1 MLSRHGSVC
10 DLPKFARRRGHA
22 SAGKKAGG
30 VTQRGTAG
38 SPFSHIAPVAMPGKS
53 DPSAGEASDKPDRT
67 RSWAGLPN
75 DHLVQIPNLDC
86 NSALASHKGGTSL
99 RSMSQSFSWAFL
111 ATLSAA
117 PLIAPFALP
126 IVFCTSPLAS

>member
-1 MLSRHGSVC
+1 MGHGR
-10 DLPKFARRRGHA
+10 FALFPYCACGDAREIG
-22 SAGKKAGG
+22 S
-30 VTQRGTAG
+30 QRGRGQRQARSNEIVG
-38 SPFSHIAPVAMPGKS
+38 GIA
-53 DPSAGEASDKPDRT
+53 D
-67 RSWAGLPN
+67 